1 MHSSGEIDPLL
12 PEHRDLL
19 GLDNGDGLTREI
31 NKESFIEE
39 FQEING
45 ILQELNN
52 EVVFNLILAHK
63 IEK

>member
-12 PEHRDLL
+12 PEHRELL

-31 NKESFIEE
+31 NKESFMEE
-39 FQEING
+39 FHEING

-52 EVVFNLILAHK
+52 EVYFYLTLAY
-63 IEK
+63 

>member
-12 PEHRDLL
+12 PEHRELL

-31 NKESFIEE
+31 NKESFMEE
-39 FQEING
+39 FHEINK

-52 EVVFNLILAHK
+52 EVVFI
-63 IEK
+63 